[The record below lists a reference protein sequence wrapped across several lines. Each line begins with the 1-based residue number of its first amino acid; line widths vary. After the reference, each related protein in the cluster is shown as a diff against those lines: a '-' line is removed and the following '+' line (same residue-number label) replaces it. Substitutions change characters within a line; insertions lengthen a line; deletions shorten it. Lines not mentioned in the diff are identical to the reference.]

1 MVAENLDLVVLV
13 VPANVLEAFS
23 YFLVVLV
30 VPVGVWSTRRR
41 RLGCF
46 SCACARL
53 VTCRE

>member
-30 VPVGVWSTRRR
+30 VPVGVWST
-41 RLGCF
+41 
-46 SCACARL
+46 
-53 VTCRE
+53 